1 MSGYRVRRKRNVGS
15 HSELDLS
22 RVIFAFLWPSGNTRW
37 QRNNNNDM
45 KLLEGVRVID
55 LTNVLAGP
63 FCCYQLAQLGADVI
77 KVEVPRS
84 GDLARQLGADPELN
98 QNLMGASF
106 LAQNAGKR
114 SLTINLKSSPGRE
127 VFHRLVATADVVVE
141 NFRPGV
147 MDRLSLGYEAL
158 RKAKANLIYCAISGF
173 GKDGPLKDNPAY
185 DQIVQGLSGVMSV
198 TGDKQSAPLRVGF
211 PVADTIGGL
220 TAAFAIAAALFRRTG
235 SGQGEFIDVSM
246 LEATLVT
253 MGWAVSNWLIAGIR
267 PEPMGNENMTASPSG
282 TFKTGAGLLN
292 IAANKQEQ
300 FETLCELIG
309 RKELATDP
317 RYADREDRKKR
328 RHELKADLESALTG
342 KSAKEWSLLFN
353 QHGVPAGEVLSIP
366 EVLEHPQLIERG
378 LIKRFQ
384 AAPGTDREI
393 AVVRAGFRLASGD
406 PAPASAP
413 PLLGA
418 DTETILQELGY
429 DSDSIKT
436 LKKDGVV

>member
-1 MSGYRVRRKRNVGS
+1 
-15 HSELDLS
+15 
-22 RVIFAFLWPSGNTRW
+22 
-37 QRNNNNDM
+37 M
-45 KLLEGVRVID
+45 KLLEGVRILD

-98 QNLMGASF
+98 RRLMGASF

-114 SLTINLKSSPGRE
+114 SVTINLKSPAGKE
-127 VFHRLVATADVVVE
+127 VFRRLVETTDVIVE

-147 MDRLSLGYEAL
+147 MDRLGLGYDAL
-158 RKAKANLIYCAISGF
+158 KQTKANLIYCAISGF

-185 DQIVQGLSGVMSV
+185 DQIVQGISGVMSV

-211 PVADTIGGL
+211 PVADTIGGI
-220 TAAFAIAAALFRRTG
+220 TAAFAITAALFRRG
-235 SGQGEFIDVSM
+235 RSGHGEFIDVSM
-246 LEATLVT
+246 LEATLIT
-253 MGWAVSNWLIAGIR
+253 MGWAVSNWLIAGVT

-282 TFKTGAGLLN
+282 TFKTAAGLLN

-309 RKELATDP
+309 RKELASDP
-317 RYADREDRKKR
+317 RYAHREDRKKR
-328 RHELKADLESALTG
+328 RYELKADLESALTART
-342 KSAKEWSLLFN
+342 AKEWSLLFN
-353 QHGVPAGEVLSIP
+353 EHGVPAGEVLSIP
-366 EVLEHPQLIERG
+366 EILEHPQITERG
-378 LIKRFQ
+378 LVKHFQ

-406 PAPASAP
+406 PEPVSPP

-418 DTETILQELGY
+418 DTEMILEELGY
-429 DSDSIKT
+429 DRNAIVK
-436 LKKDGVV
+436 LKAEDAV